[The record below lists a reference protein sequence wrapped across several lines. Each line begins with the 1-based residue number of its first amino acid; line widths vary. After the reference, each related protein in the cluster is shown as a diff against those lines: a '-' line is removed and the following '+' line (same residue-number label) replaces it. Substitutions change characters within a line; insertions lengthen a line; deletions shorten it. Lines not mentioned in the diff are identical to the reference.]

1 MISPLAYVDSAAK
14 IGKNV
19 TIQPFAFIEGNVE
32 IGDDCIIMSG
42 AKILH
47 GTRMGKGNKVH
58 HNAVLGAEPQDFHYT
73 GENSMLIIGD
83 NNDIRENV
91 VVSRATH
98 AGSATRIGNEN
109 YLMDGVHLCHDVQ
122 IGNHCVLGIKTTVAG
137 ECQIDD
143 CTILSSNVIL
153 HQYCHI
159 GSWVL
164 IQAGCRISKDVPPY
178 IIMNGN
184 PAEYH
189 GINAAVLQHK
199 HQVTERVL
207 RHIVNAYRLVYQGN
221 FSVQDALQKIE
232 DQVPVSDEIHN
243 IINFIKAVDQVVPGF
258 ASYETLLYSP
268 ELKFYSNRVKM
279 DADLNTNIRRL
290 HCLGDSS
297 GWTRGLMMASV
308 MGVLMGRS
316 IADRYEK

>member
-159 GSWVL
+159 G
-164 IQAGCRISKDVPPY
+164 QC
-178 IIMNGN
+178 
-184 PAEYH
+184 
-189 GINAAVLQHK
+189 GIC
-199 HQVTERVL
+199 
-207 RHIVNAYRLVYQGN
+207 I
-221 FSVQDALQKIE
+221 
-232 DQVPVSDEIHN
+232 P
-243 IINFIKAVDQVVPGF
+243 
-258 ASYETLLYSP
+258 
-268 ELKFYSNRVKM
+268 
-279 DADLNTNIRRL
+279 
-290 HCLGDSS
+290 
-297 GWTRGLMMASV
+297 
-308 MGVLMGRS
+308 
-316 IADRYEK
+316 

>member
-42 AKILH
+42 AKFCTVPAWEK
-47 GTRMGKGNKVH
+47 GTRCITMPFWVPNRK
-58 HNAVLGAEPQDFHYT
+58 T
-73 GENSMLIIGD
+73 SIIRGENSMLIIGD

-232 DQVPVSDEIHN
+232 DQVPMSDEIHN
-243 IINFIKAVDQVVPGF
+243 IINFIKNSKGI
-258 ASYETLLYSP
+258 
-268 ELKFYSNRVKM
+268 VK
-279 DADLNTNIRRL
+279 
-290 HCLGDSS
+290 
-297 GWTRGLMMASV
+297 
-308 MGVLMGRS
+308 
-316 IADRYEK
+316 